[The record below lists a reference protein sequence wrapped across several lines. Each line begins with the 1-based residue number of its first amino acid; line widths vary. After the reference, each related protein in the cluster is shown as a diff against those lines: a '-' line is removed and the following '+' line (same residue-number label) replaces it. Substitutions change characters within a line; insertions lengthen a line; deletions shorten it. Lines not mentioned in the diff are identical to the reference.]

1 MFNIAELII
10 FISSQSKFLP
20 GVHDDDAPPPP
31 DPPPTPLAL
40 TLRGLSAGRKITHVW
55 VNNIQPVIESGLM
68 Q

>member
-20 GVHDDDAPPPP
+20 GVHDGDIFFFFPPASP
-31 DPPPTPLAL
+31 AL
-40 TLRGLSAGRKITHVW
+40 TLRGLSAGRKITYVW
-55 VNNIQPVIESGLM
+55 VNNMQPVIESGLM